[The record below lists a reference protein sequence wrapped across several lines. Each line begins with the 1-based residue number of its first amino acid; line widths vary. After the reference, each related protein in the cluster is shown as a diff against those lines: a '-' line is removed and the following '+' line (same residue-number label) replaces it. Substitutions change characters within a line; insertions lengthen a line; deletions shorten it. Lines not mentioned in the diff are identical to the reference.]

1 MNTND
6 ISIDELA
13 SLLGKNLSKRTV
25 VFCKTI
31 KLDTLS
37 KILEYH
43 SINGTFL
50 GISNC
55 GYLTN
60 YQLENIC
67 LLFPDGFNGVSND
80 NVQSIENF
88 NGPELNSSYQKQKKY
103 HASIKKQEN
112 QNTQL
117 EIEEILQPK
126 LNIIIKQKVERKPKP
141 IAKNSSNVFLGNKKS
156 FKDNFNNDII
166 KQIRAELGLTQQQF
180 ALAAG
185 FNTVQQISGLENNT
199 RGIGMNLLFKVI
211 ESLNSNNIEASISIK
226 VKVNKKLIRIC

>member
-1 MNTND
+1 MNKND

-50 GISNC
+50 GIFNC

-67 LLFPDGFNGVSND
+67 LLFPDGFNGFSND

-112 QNTQL
+112 KNTQL
-117 EIEEILQPK
+117 EVEEILQPK
-126 LNIIIKQKVERKPKP
+126 LNIIIKQKVERKP
-141 IAKNSSNVFLGNKKS
+141 IAKNSSIDLLGNKKS

-185 FNTVQQISGLENNT
+185 FNSVQQISGLENNT

-211 ESLNSNNIEASISIK
+211 ESLKSNNIEASISIK
-226 VKVNKKLIRIC
+226 VKVNKKVIRVC